1 MVEEE
6 ALDKYYELNKEVIE
20 KESEYYIH
28 EAEYRK
34 QKLTMRDIPPYCN
47 MKTKTEKDDNIR
59 IDTHNL
65 KIDLINEKKELE
77 LLKLDLRMLELQ
89 LSNA

>member
-1 MVEEE
+1 ME
-6 ALDKYYELNKEVIE
+6 LMDKFYELNKEVIE

-34 QKLTMRDIPPYCN
+34 QRLTMRDIPPYCN
-47 MKTKTEKDDNIR
+47 MKNKTEKDDTIK

-65 KIDLINEKKELE
+65 KIGLINEKKELE
-77 LLKLDLRMLELQ
+77 LLKLELRMLELQ